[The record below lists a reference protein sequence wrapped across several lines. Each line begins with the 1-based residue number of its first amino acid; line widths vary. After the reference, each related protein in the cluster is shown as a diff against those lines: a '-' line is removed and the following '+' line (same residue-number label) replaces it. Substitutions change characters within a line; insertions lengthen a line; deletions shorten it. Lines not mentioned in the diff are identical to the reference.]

1 MHEKIKATNNSPGGA
16 GGTQGRIGAY
26 ALEEDAVVED
36 AANRNKFYFKTG
48 SLLKPSNHFVF
59 SCSNVFPFPTLLL
72 QCNKSLGLLSPSV
85 V

>member
-36 AANRNKFYFKTG
+36 AANRQSFI
-48 SLLKPSNHFVF
+48 LKQEVR
-59 SCSNVFPFPTLLL
+59 
-72 QCNKSLGLLSPSV
+72 
-85 V
+85 